1 MSARD
6 DSVVE
11 LRLPAR
17 PNMMLVV
24 RLTTAGV
31 LARSGLT
38 IEAMD
43 DVKMAA
49 EEACNCLIR
58 SSGCPFLRVRYQ
70 VEGGAFLLDIRAQDC
85 DSGCTRNGIDDDEV
99 SVIRCVLLSMVDDA
113 ELSFEGGCLRGI
125 TLRKRLPA

>member
-1 MSARD
+1 MNQGA
-6 DSVVE
+6 VE
-11 LRLPAR
+11 LRLPAQ
-17 PNMMLVV
+17 PQMMLVV

-58 SSGCPFLRVRYQ
+58 SCGCPALHIIYRV
-70 VEGGAFLLDIRAQDC
+70 EDGAFALNAYAEGC
-85 DSGCTRNGIDDDEV
+85 DSEGCVPCEGISDDEV
-99 SVIRCVLLSMVDDA
+99 AVMRCVLLSMVDQV
-113 ELSFEGGCLRGI
+113 ELSFDGGCLRALA
-125 TLRKRLPA
+125 LRKQLPR

>member
-1 MSARD
+1 MNPTA
-6 DSVVE
+6 VE
-11 LRLPAR
+11 LRLPAQ
-17 PNMMLVV
+17 PQMMLVV

-58 SSGCPFLRVRYQ
+58 SCGCPALRIAYQ
-70 VEGGAFLLDIRAQDC
+70 VEGEDFVFSAQAE
-85 DSGCTRNGIDDDEV
+85 GCAGEDVHCPGISDDEV
-99 SVIRCVLLSMVDDA
+99 GVMRCVLLSMIDQV
-113 ELSFEGGCLRGI
+113 ELSFDGGCLRGM
-125 TLRKRLPA
+125 TLRKRLPR

>member
-1 MSARD
+1 MNQAA
-6 DSVVE
+6 VE
-11 LRLPAR
+11 LRVPAQ
-17 PNMMLVV
+17 PQMMLVV

-58 SSGCPFLRVRYQ
+58 SCGCPALNVVYRV
-70 VEGGAFLLDIRAQDC
+70 EDGAFVLSAHAE
-85 DSGCTRNGIDDDEV
+85 GCGCEGCVPCEGISDDEV
-99 SVIRCVLLSMVDDA
+99 AVMRCVLLSMMDQV
-113 ELSFEGGCLRGI
+113 ELSFDGGCLRGL
-125 TLRKRLPA
+125 TLRKRLPR